1 MSDTIPLHLVIT
13 PDDLLDRLARSHPA
27 QRAVVV
33 LFDPVDLDA
42 PADLWSDGS
51 AGDLVRVLR
60 SLLERLEAGSLRMP
74 LSGDSVRWV
83 DEDGIS

>member
-51 AGDLVRVLR
+51 AADVDRVLG
-60 SLLERLEAGSLRMP
+60 RLQARLRDGSLRMP
-74 LSGDSVRWV
+74 VSGDSVRWV
-83 DEDGIS
+83 DGGDGA